1 LQDRS
6 PRHEQDMARSV
17 GAHPPVWVLLNSSA
31 GDNSQ
36 LLRLARALGL
46 AFATR
51 TLLVKAE
58 LAGRP
63 GHVEMSAIDTDRSNP
78 LAPPWP
84 DLVLTIS
91 SNYPAALWIKEQSRG
106 RSKIVVVGR
115 AKGPSERFDL
125 VISSMEHPAPDQ
137 PNICRIGLPLFGF
150 ETAELEAA
158 GSAWTAQFGDLP
170 RPLTVLL
177 LGGTFKNTGFDAKTV
192 RDIVTKVEAVR
203 RRDGGTLFVSTSRRT
218 PAAAVDALIEVLPH
232 DGVLYRWRPG
242 DPSNPYVGSLAAGD
256 RFVVTGDSISMLVEV
271 ARLGKPLAI
280 APMGPPAGAM
290 GTVLSSVGLG
300 RLWVIGDDLLRDRIL
315 PFLGR
320 YFPGVRS
327 RGSRDLGRIH
337 DYLYAGGWA
346 VPLGQPFR
354 KPEEVPPD
362 DTLLAVGRIAALLSD
377 DGSSAP

>member
-1 LQDRS
+1 
-6 PRHEQDMARSV
+6 
-17 GAHPPVWVLLNSSA
+17 VWVLLNSSA

-51 TLLVKAE
+51 TLLVKPE
-58 LAGRP
+58 FAGRP
-63 GHVEMSAIDTDRSNP
+63 GHVVLSTIDPDRSDP

-84 DLVLTIS
+84 DLVLAIS
-91 SNYPAALWIKEQSRG
+91 SNYPAALWIKDQSLG
-106 RSKIVVVGR
+106 RSKVVVVGR

-137 PNICRIGLPLFGF
+137 PNVCRIRLPLFGF
-150 ETAELEAA
+150 EPAQLEAA
-158 GSAWTAQFGDLP
+158 RSTWTAKFGDLP
-170 RPLTVLL
+170 GPLTVVL

-192 RDIVTKVEAVR
+192 RDIITKVEAVR
-203 RRDGGTLFVSTSRRT
+203 RRDGGALFISTSRRT
-218 PAAAVDALIEVLPH
+218 PAAAVEALSEVLPR
-232 DGVLYRWRPG
+232 DALLYRWRPG
-242 DPSNPYVGSLAAGD
+242 DPSDPYVGSLAAGH
-256 RFVVTGDSISMLVEV
+256 RFVVTGDSVSMLVEV

-290 GTVLSSVGLG
+290 GTTLSSVGLG
-300 RLWVIGDDLLRDRIL
+300 RLWVIGDNLLRDRLL

-320 YFPGVRS
+320 YFPGARS

-346 VPLGQPFR
+346 VPLGQPF
-354 KPEEVPPD
+354 KEPEQVPPD
-362 DTLLAVGRIAALLSD
+362 DTLLAVGRIAALLSQEH
-377 DGSSAP
+377 SSAP